1 VKVGLEVPVSE
12 KELCGYV
19 VCDDVGSSGML
30 IVVRPVE
37 FVAQQLCAD
46 LLQKN
51 GVNGLKV

>member
-12 KELCGYV
+12 KELRGYV

-30 IVVRPVE
+30 IVVRAVE

-51 GVNGLKV
+51 GVNGLTV